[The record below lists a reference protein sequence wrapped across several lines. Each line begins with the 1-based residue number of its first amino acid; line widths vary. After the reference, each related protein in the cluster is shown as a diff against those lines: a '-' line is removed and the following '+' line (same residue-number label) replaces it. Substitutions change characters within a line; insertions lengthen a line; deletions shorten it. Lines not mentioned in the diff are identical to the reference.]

1 MSIEKAY
8 NIWAHQYDS
17 NKNSTRDL
25 DEKSTFETLS
35 DYSFENVLELGC
47 GTAKNTKWFLGK
59 ATRIIGLDFSEEMLN
74 KAKEKIHDKRV
85 TFKKADLN

>member
-1 MSIEKAY
+1 MK
-8 NIWAHQYDS
+8 
-17 NKNSTRDL
+17 KVL
-25 DEKSTFETLS
+25 FETLS

-47 GTAKNTKWFLGK
+47 GTAKNTKWLLGK

-85 TFKKADLN
+85 TFKKADLNENWEVDNNSFDLICCSLTR